1 MSGEIS
7 YDTEMKVDEDDGCQ
21 RFNYPLLSTPTRIL
35 NNNTNQ
41 IHNGQ
46 IVLPNPLPLQNI
58 RRVATPLRQSNPR
71 VFDALNPNIPVQS
84 VDQVLSYLNQ
94 V

>member
-1 MSGEIS
+1 MPEDFS
-7 YDTEMKVDEDDGCQ
+7 YDTEIKMDEDYFE

-35 NNNTNQ
+35 NNNSNQ

-46 IVLPNPLPLQNI
+46 IILPKPIPLQNI
-58 RRVATPLRQSNPR
+58 RRVATPLRQPNPR
-71 VFDALNPNIPVQS
+71 VFDALNTSIPVQTE
-84 VDQVLSYLNQ
+84 DQLLSYLNQ